1 MNDELRREVERWLRF
16 AEEDLQEAERLT
28 EQPGTVP
35 RHPAWLAQQAAEKA
49 LKAVL
54 VFEQIAFPYTHNLTT
69 LSNLIPDEWSVAQ
82 AEADLERLS
91 EYAVESR
98 YPGDLPEITST
109 EAEEATA
116 DARRLFD
123 ATERDVNTRL
133 SDDSSPDE

>member
-1 MNDELRREVERWLRF
+1 M
-16 AEEDLQEAERLT
+16 
-28 EQPGTVP
+28 
-35 RHPAWLAQQAAEKA
+35 QQAAEKA

-69 LSNLIPDEWSVAQ
+69 LSNPIPDEWSVAQ

-123 ATERDVNTRL
+123 AAEHDVNTRL
-133 SDDSSPDE
+133 PDDSSSDE